1 MSNLYQPLLCISA
14 VIGFVALV
22 LVSPPHSAKAH
33 SGATGIVK
41 ERMDKMKVIG
51 RATKSL
57 SKQMRGKEPYDPEK
71 VNVLAKEVADHSGD
85 AMTVLFPQNSLGHP
99 TEALPEIWAEWAE
112 FERLAVTLRESA
124 QALQIAADNP
134 QLPVEGS
141 LRQQLLQGFV
151 AAEKL
156 IELPPEAAFIQIV
169 QTCSACHDRFRLE

>member
-1 MSNLYQPLLCISA
+1 MNSLMLPSLFVIS
-14 VIGFVALV
+14 VVGLSVLFAL
-22 LVSPPHSAKAH
+22 PPTGSVDAH

-51 RATKSL
+51 RATKSISEQL
-57 SKQMRGKEPYDPEK
+57 RGKEPYDPEK
-71 VNVLAKEVADHSGD
+71 VKVLAKEVADHSGD